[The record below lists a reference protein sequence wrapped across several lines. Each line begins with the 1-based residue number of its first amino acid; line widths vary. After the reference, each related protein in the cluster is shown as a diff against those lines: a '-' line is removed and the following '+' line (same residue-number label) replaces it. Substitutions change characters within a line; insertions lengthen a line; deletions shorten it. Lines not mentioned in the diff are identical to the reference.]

1 MEKYPEAAV
10 DTIKVTLDALA
21 SHCKLLEA
29 EGSKLRDELREKDA
43 QLDRMQDAL
52 NKIHDLAGQMGDIH
66 PHVGAIQAWVH
77 EVSPCE
83 VKQDGGVQKLI
94 EAERALARE
103 VRCECGVPGCNKL
116 YDHRK

>member
-43 QLDRMQDAL
+43 QLEHMQDAL

-66 PHVGAIQAWVH
+66 PHAGAIQAWVH

-83 VKQDGGVQKLI
+83 VAQKPTKDPSG
-94 EAERALARE
+94 
-103 VRCECGVPGCNKL
+103 RCVKCGNKAINC
-116 YDHRK
+116 KC

>member
-29 EGSKLRDELREKDA
+29 EGSKLRDELREKD
-43 QLDRMQDAL
+43 LHLERMQDAL

-83 VKQDGGVQKLI
+83 VAQKP
-94 EAERALARE
+94 AKDPSG
-103 VRCECGVPGCNKL
+103 RCVKCGNKAINC
-116 YDHRK
+116 KC